1 MPTRRTLEKTVSHVL
16 ELVDKVSKK
25 PVDPIYDEI
34 KKWFEENRDL
44 FPKLKH
50 FEDELKSKIAELE
63 QAIDNAAYDDGKRD
77 AEIVQGI
84 DKCLRSIK
92 DLISEINLDKYEVSQ
107 PRKEEAQSDGRKMSD
122 EWLALGIEESIL
134 ESPAMA
140 TLELS
145 YTILDLPLK
154 MCLLCFAIF
163 PEKAIIMKRQLIYWW
178 IGEGFVRK
186 TREKTAEEVGEEYFQ
201 KLIDM
206 GLIYPKYKKAK
217 QDKKES
223 PESPVVDSCTMH
235 PWIRRMVITVAKKAE
250 FFDLDRRGAPTDV
263 SSQSRRICF
272 AKDLKINQTVTPPN
286 TDESEDQLPSLPW
299 FNRDQKYQLPFVTLF
314 NIDQKYV
321 DIKEEW
327 FSKLNRVS
335 VLQLGRWQHAADHH
349 VEVENQDFLKHLGA
363 LTHLKYLSLR
373 GMSRITELPSSVV
386 DLVLL
391 QILDLRACHNLERL
405 PPDISSLRK
414 LTHLDLSECYLLES
428 MPKGLDKLF
437 SLQVLKGFVI
447 ETSRRRSGKL
457 MDLSQLKKL
466 RKLSIYI
473 GSQDLAQQEELHS
486 LKDIQNL
493 RVLTITWKEV
503 AEVKPK
509 GSAQSEEEHERD
521 ARKSFLFPSK
531 LEKLDLRCIP
541 FKNQP
546 EWLKPSLLFNLKSL
560 YIRGGKLDGLA
571 TETNQKWKVKIL
583 RLKYLDDFQ
592 TDDKILLKDFPDLK
606 YFEKIKTLKGDE
618 VWGKESYEE
627 DEKSGENKATET
639 KQDTPIQGEEK
650 MIGEMKA
657 SHIQESS
664 QIPKQDDDKVLS
676 NAVTPESETKQGCI
690 RWIRSC
696 STCFEQN
703 SGKEEEEEMTTEKSR
718 EPVKGVPNKI
728 EGEKASSSKVL
739 TNEPKP
745 TSTSVGKEETKADTK
760 VQETKTLVKQGDNDQ
775 VPNKVEGEKA
785 NSSKGK
791 EETKADTKVQETKAL
806 VKQGDNDQVPNKV
819 KGEKANSSKGKE
831 ETKADTKVQESK
843 GPMKQG
849 DNDQVPNKVEGENR
863 STSKEL
869 TNEPNLTS
877 TIVRKE
883 ETKADTKVEESKGLV
898 KQGDND
904 QVVNKVVEGSTNKL
918 ISDESRLVSPIV
930 NE

>member
-718 EPVKGVPNKI
+718 EPVKGDNNQVPNKI

-775 VPNKVEGEKA
+775 VPNKVE
-785 NSSKGK
+785 
-791 EETKADTKVQETKAL
+791 
-806 VKQGDNDQVPNKV
+806 
-819 KGEKANSSKGKE
+819 GEKANSSKGKE

>member
-1 MPTRRTLEKTVSHVL
+1 MTIQRTLEKTVSHVL
-16 ELVDKVSKK
+16 ELIDKVSKK
-25 PVDPIYDEI
+25 PEDPFYDKI
-34 KKWFEENRDL
+34 KKWFEENKDL

-50 FEDELKSKIAELE
+50 FEDELKRKIAELE
-63 QAIDNAAYDDGKRD
+63 QAIDNAAYDDGERD
-77 AEIVQGI
+77 AEIVQEGI
-84 DKCLRSIK
+84 NKCLQSIEVF
-92 DLISEINLDKYEVSQ
+92 ISKINLNRYEVPQ
-107 PRKEEAQSDGRKMSD
+107 PRKEEAKSDGRKMSD
-122 EWLALGIEESIL
+122 DWLALGIEESIL

-154 MCLLCFAIF
+154 MCLLCFAIL

-186 TREKTAEEVGEEYFQ
+186 TKEKASEEVGEEYFQ

-206 GLIYPKYKKAK
+206 GLIYPKYKKVEK
-217 QDKKES
+217 NKKESPES

-250 FFDLDRRGAPTDV
+250 FFDLDRRGAPTSV

-272 AKDLKINQTVTPPN
+272 AKDLEINQTVTPPN
-286 TDESEDQLPSLPW
+286 TEESEDQQTSLLW
-299 FNRDQKYQLPFVTLF
+299 FNRDKKYQLPFVTLF

-335 VLQLGRWQHAADHH
+335 VLQLGRWQHDADHH
-349 VEVENQDFLKHLGA
+349 IEVENQDFLKHLGA
-363 LTHLKYLSLR
+363 LTNLKYLSLR
-373 GMSRITELPSSVV
+373 GMSRISQLPSSVV

-457 MDLSQLKKL
+457 VDLSQLKKL

-503 AEVKPK
+503 AEVKVK
-509 GSAQSEEEHERD
+509 GSSQSEEEHARD
-521 ARKSFLFPSK
+521 AVKSFSFPSK

-546 EWLKPSLLFNLKSL
+546 EWLNPSLLLRLKSL

-571 TETNQKWKVKIL
+571 TKTDQKWKVKIL

-592 TDDKILLKDFPDLK
+592 TDEKILSKDFPHLK
-606 YFEKIKTLKGDE
+606 YFEKIECKLNKDN
-618 VWGKESYEE
+618 VWAKESYEE
-627 DEKSGENKATET
+627 DEKSGENKASET
-639 KQDTPIQGEEK
+639 KQDAPIQVFFS
-650 MIGEMKA
+650 IFVFVF
-657 SHIQESS
+657 S
-664 QIPKQDDDKVLS
+664 LFF
-676 NAVTPESETKQGCI
+676 
-690 RWIRSC
+690 SC
-696 STCFEQN
+696 SI
-703 SGKEEEEEMTTEKSR
+703 KKR
-718 EPVKGVPNKI
+718 II
-728 EGEKASSSKVL
+728 ETAG
-739 TNEPKP
+739 
-745 TSTSVGKEETKADTK
+745 
-760 VQETKTLVKQGDNDQ
+760 TKTL
-775 VPNKVEGEKA
+775 
-785 NSSKGK
+785 
-791 EETKADTKVQETKAL
+791 
-806 VKQGDNDQVPNKV
+806 
-819 KGEKANSSKGKE
+819 
-831 ETKADTKVQESK
+831 
-843 GPMKQG
+843 
-849 DNDQVPNKVEGENR
+849 
-863 STSKEL
+863 
-869 TNEPNLTS
+869 
-877 TIVRKE
+877 
-883 ETKADTKVEESKGLV
+883 GL
-898 KQGDND
+898 
-904 QVVNKVVEGSTNKL
+904 
-918 ISDESRLVSPIV
+918 
-930 NE
+930 